1 MGISWSDEDRKNDM
15 LREAQAYMR
24 KKGELIPTN
33 DTQNVPEYF
42 DEPRAAMR
50 FFTQIYYNLNTEAKK
65 RLYNQ
70 KFTIQNGQPFSY
82 IERKRKNLLD
92 PDNPFTT
99 MKGETEDML
108 LSYAL
113 ANKDKVGL
121 KRGGKMQC
129 CSSCSLKPRMMGQT
143 SSKGIGH
150 F

>member
-1 MGISWSDEDRKNDM
+1 MGVSWSDEDRKNDM

-50 FFTQIYYNLNTEAKK
+50 FFTQVYYNLNTEAKK

-70 KFTIQNGQPFSY
+70 KFVIQNGQPFTY
-82 IERKRKNLLD
+82 IERKRKNLID
-92 PDNPFTT
+92 PENPFTQ
-99 MKGETEDML
+99 MKGESEDML

-121 KRGGKMQC
+121 KRGGTMKPTM
-129 CSSCSLKPRMMGQT
+129 KPRMMGQAST
-143 SSKGIGH
+143 KGIGR

>member
-1 MGISWSDEDRKNDM
+1 MGASFSDEARLEKM
-15 LREAQAYMR
+15 LNEGEAYMR
-24 KKGELIPTN
+24 KKGELVPTN

-42 DEPRAAMR
+42 DEPRAAIR
-50 FFTQIYYNLNTEAKK
+50 FFTQIYYRLNTAAKK

-70 KFTIQNGQPFSY
+70 KFSIQNGLPYTY

-92 PDNPFTT
+92 PDNPFTM
-99 MKGETEDML
+99 MKGESEDML

-121 KRGGKMQC
+121 KRGGKMMGQC
-129 CSSCSLKPRMMGQT
+129 CGACR
-143 SSKGIGH
+143 SKGIGR